1 MLHHLKRNSAG
12 VSFLDNWIVVCSQM
26 LKLLSVVSLG
36 FRVSESSTSCKPF
49 ASHQNNIF
57 QLSMV
62 IRGLW
67 SWFVEHQEV
76 PSGIYCGTF

>member
-1 MLHHLKRNSAG
+1 MLTN
-12 VSFLDNWIVVCSQM
+12 VET
-26 LKLLSVVSLG
+26 LSVVSLG